1 MSLVSICIITIFNLL
16 YLGYKKIAEYTWTKA
31 WLIGCKYT
39 MIRNLGLTKV
49 FWVALAFSYFFLLL
63 AMYAI
68 STLPKS
74 VFDADNAEHV
84 ITAVRLTYVR
94 LSIVAISLVG
104 YPIILF
110 SSLKYTKYVTIALTA
125 WAIAIYVDDHL
136 VLYRITEYPERG
148 VVLFIQSIRPMFLAC
163 LLWMSFELTFTKS
176 EAR

>member
-1 MSLVSICIITIFNLL
+1 M
-16 YLGYKKIAEYTWTKA
+16 WTKT
-31 WLIGCKYT
+31 WLIGCNYT

-49 FWVALAFSYFFLLL
+49 FWVALAFSYLFLLL

-68 STLPKS
+68 LTLPKS
-74 VFDADNAEHV
+74 TFDVDNAEHV
-84 ITAVRLTYVR
+84 LTAVRLTYVR
-94 LSIVAISLVG
+94 LSIVAVSLVG

-125 WAIAIYVDDHL
+125 WAIAIYIDDHL
-136 VLYRITEYPERG
+136 VLYRIIEYPDRG
-148 VVLFIQSIRPMFLAC
+148 IVLFVQSIRPLFLVC

>member
-1 MSLVSICIITIFNLL
+1 
-16 YLGYKKIAEYTWTKA
+16 
-31 WLIGCKYT
+31 

-63 AMYAI
+63 AIYAI
-68 STLPKS
+68 VTLPKS
-74 VFDADNAEHV
+74 TFDVNNAEHV
-84 ITAVRLTYVR
+84 VTAVRLTYVR
-94 LSIVAISLVG
+94 LSIVAVSMVG

-125 WAIAIYVDDHL
+125 WAIAIYIDDHL
-136 VLYRITEYPERG
+136 VLYRIIEYPERG
-148 VVLFIQSIRPMFLAC
+148 IVLFMQSIRPLFLVC

>member
-1 MSLVSICIITIFNLL
+1 
-16 YLGYKKIAEYTWTKA
+16 
-31 WLIGCKYT
+31 

-68 STLPKS
+68 LTLTKST
-74 VFDADNAEHV
+74 FDVNNAEHV
-84 ITAVRLTYVR
+84 VTAVRLTYVR
-94 LSIVAISLVG
+94 LSIVAVSMVG

-110 SSLKYTKYVTIALTA
+110 SSLKYTKYITIALTA
-125 WAIAIYVDDHL
+125 WAIAIYIDDHL
-136 VLYRITEYPERG
+136 VLYRIIEYPERG
-148 VVLFIQSIRPMFLAC
+148 IVLFMQSIRPLFLVC

>member
-1 MSLVSICIITIFNLL
+1 M
-16 YLGYKKIAEYTWTKA
+16 WTKT
-31 WLIGCKYT
+31 WLIGCIYT

-49 FWVALAFSYFFLLL
+49 FWVALAFSYLFLVL

-68 STLPKS
+68 LTLPKGT
-74 VFDADNAEHV
+74 FDVNNAEHV
-84 ITAVRLTYVR
+84 VTAVRLTYVR
-94 LSIVAISLVG
+94 LSIVAVSLVG

-125 WAIAIYVDDHL
+125 WAIAIYIDDHL
-136 VLYRITEYPERG
+136 VLYRIIEYPDRG
-148 VVLFIQSIRPMFLAC
+148 IVLFMQSIRPLFLVC